1 MLLDLEKQ
9 PGLLAMGEARSAQM
23 ALFAGLSA
31 SKRKLS
37 LDISAVQKP
46 GGKES
51 ALEAFWASSESNF
64 ADEMA

>member
-1 MLLDLEKQ
+1 MLVDLEKQ
-9 PGLLAMGEARSAQM
+9 PALLAMGEGRFARM

-37 LDISAVQKP
+37 LDISAAQKP
-46 GGKES
+46 RGKES